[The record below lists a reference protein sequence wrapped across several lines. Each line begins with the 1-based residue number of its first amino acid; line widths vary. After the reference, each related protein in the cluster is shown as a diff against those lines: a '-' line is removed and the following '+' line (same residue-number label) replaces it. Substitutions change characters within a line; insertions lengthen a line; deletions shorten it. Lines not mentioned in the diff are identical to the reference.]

1 MNSAKLLQRGQI
13 FLATLLGVG
22 YIPLAPG
29 SWGSLL
35 TFILVWFLLPDNFYL
50 LGGAALIVF
59 FVSIWSAD
67 GAEKVFGKDNRKIVI
82 DECTGMLVSFLFLPK
97 EFFLYILAYV
107 IFRILDV
114 VKPPPIKKLEEIKG
128 GLGITLDDVVAGI
141 YTNLILQVLILLR
154 ILGT

>member
-1 MNSAKLLQRGQI
+1 
-13 FLATLLGVG
+13 
-22 YIPLAPG
+22 
-29 SWGSLL
+29 
-35 TFILVWFLLPDNFYL
+35 
-50 LGGAALIVF
+50 
-59 FVSIWSAD
+59 
-67 GAEKVFGKDNRKIVI
+67 
-82 DECTGMLVSFLFLPK
+82 LPK